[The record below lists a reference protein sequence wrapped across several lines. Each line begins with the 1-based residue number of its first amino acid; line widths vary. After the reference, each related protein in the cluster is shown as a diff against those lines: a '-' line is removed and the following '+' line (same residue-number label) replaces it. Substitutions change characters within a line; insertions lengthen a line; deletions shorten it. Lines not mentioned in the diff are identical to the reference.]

1 MLHFDGKAGSSI
13 RQKPQEFRFKPQR
26 RYADGLAGSGEVRGA
41 HEAISTTGGSLLDER
56 PSSAEPKMR
65 AG

>member
-1 MLHFDGKAGSSI
+1 MGRLAQASAKN
-13 RQKPQEFRFKPQR
+13 PQEFRFKPQR

>member
-1 MLHFDGKAGSSI
+1 MVGI
-13 RQKPQEFRFKPQR
+13 EQEFRFKPQR